1 MKSRLGRAMKK
12 WLGWSALAIGLL
24 GAAGWLVVDG
34 VVLRDLP
41 ARPAAGEARFAVE
54 GGATIEYRV
63 SGDPG
68 DPAVV
73 LFPSFGRSAADF
85 NELVAALS
93 EAGYRTL
100 AVQPRGVEGS
110 SLPSGEI
117 TYHTYASDIGAVLDA
132 EGIVEPVHLIG
143 HAYGNRIARTFAT
156 DFPDRT
162 RSVTLL
168 AAGGA
173 EPTPAEGS
181 RDIGTA
187 MMGLASEE
195 DRRAAIARAFFA
207 EGNPV
212 TADWMRGWYPRAG
225 LAQAEAIPGSPFAEW
240 GAGGVAPILVLQPA
254 EDAVAA
260 NGGRLLAEA
269 HPSRVSLVEVAAA
282 GHAILPERPEFVARQ
297 VLAFLAG
304 R

>member
-1 MKSRLGRAMKK
+1 M
-12 WLGWSALAIGLL
+12 GWSVLVIGLL
-24 GAAGWLVVDG
+24 GAAGLLVVDG

-41 ARPAAGEARFAVE
+41 ARPAAGEARFAPASE
-54 GGATIEYRV
+54 ATIEYRV
-63 SGDPG
+63 SGDSAGPV
-68 DPAVV
+68 VV

-100 AVQPRGVEGS
+100 ALQPRGVEGS
-110 SLPSGEI
+110 SLPSGEF

-132 EGIVEPVHLIG
+132 EGIIDPVHLIG

-156 DFPDRT
+156 DSPERT

-173 EPTPAEGS
+173 EATPAEGS
-181 RDIGTA
+181 QDIATA

-195 DRRAAIARAFFA
+195 ERRAAIARAFFA

-212 TADWMRGWYPRAG
+212 TADWMHGWYPRAG
-225 LAQAEAIPGSPFAEW
+225 LAQAAAIPRSPFEEW
-240 GAGGVAPILVLQPA
+240 GAGGGAPILVLQPA

-269 HPSRVSLVEVAAA
+269 HPSRVSLIEVVAA